1 MFGHRDVVLELLKH
15 GADPDQPSSGDD
27 WTPMV
32 HASRCCHHEI
42 VQDLLDAGANISIAN
57 AMGVTPLHKAASF
70 GQLAVFRKLVEMGA
84 SFDVQDADGNT
95 PLHIA
100 SKCNFPLI
108 VKFLLDKGASS
119 TTNKSGQ
126 APQDVASNPSISKM
140 FATTN
145 VTE

>member
-1 MFGHRDVVLELLKH
+1 MKG
-15 GADPDQPSSGDD
+15 GSS
-27 WTPMV
+27 
-32 HASRCCHHEI
+32 
-42 VQDLLDAGANISIAN
+42 
-57 AMGVTPLHKAASF
+57 KA
-70 GQLAVFRKLVEMGA
+70 LVEMGA

-95 PLHIA
+95 PLHVA